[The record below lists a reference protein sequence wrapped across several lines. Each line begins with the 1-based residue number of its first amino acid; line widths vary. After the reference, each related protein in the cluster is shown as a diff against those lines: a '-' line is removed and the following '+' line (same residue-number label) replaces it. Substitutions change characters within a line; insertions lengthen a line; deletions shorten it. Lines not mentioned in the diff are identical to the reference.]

1 LPKPTQELPTNAEA
15 VTEMPSPV
23 IELATR
29 MRETGSL
36 VMTRPKPE
44 KRLNAKDR
52 AKARREK
59 DKPEAADDVAVTPK
73 VNGLS
78 TAHPKP
84 EKRKNAKERAREKY
98 AKAKTEDGTTPMTA
112 KAKSKVEAKAEVK
125 KAKKAAKV
133 A

>member
-1 LPKPTQELPTNAEA
+1 
-15 VTEMPSPV
+15 MPSSV
-23 IELATR
+23 IELAARIAKPEAVATT
-29 MRETGSL
+29 MREASGL
-36 VMTRPKPE
+36 VTVRAKPE

-84 EKRKNAKERAREKY
+84 EKRKNAKERAKEKY
-98 AKAKTEDGTTPMTA
+98 AKDKTEDGTTPMTA
-112 KAKSKVEAKAEVK
+112 KAKSKVEKKVDKKAAT
-125 KAKKAAKV
+125 KAKKSKATQAA
-133 A
+133 